1 MGNIKDK
8 DEMDLIDML
17 IDLTGIRNITEQDE
31 IDIGTMQ
38 TVVVQTH
45 IDDEIESLEQ
55 ITKAIDSGTENIK
68 EQYMN
73 NRDTENTIDNINDD
87 VNEKLVEEQM
97 MENCGTENLSSHNNL
112 D

>member
-73 NRDTENTIDNINDD
+73 NRDTENTIDKISRGTNDG
-87 VNEKLVEEQM
+87 KLWNGELVF
-97 MENCGTENLSSHNNL
+97 T
-112 D
+112 